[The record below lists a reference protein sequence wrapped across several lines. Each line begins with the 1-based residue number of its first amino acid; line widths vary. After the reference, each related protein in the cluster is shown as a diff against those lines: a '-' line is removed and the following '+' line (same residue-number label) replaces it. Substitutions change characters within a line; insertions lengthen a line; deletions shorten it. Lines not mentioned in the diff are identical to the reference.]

1 MLTLSVAVATVSVN
15 ILTLCVVVDT
25 VLVNMLA
32 LRVAVATVA
41 VATRNWLQARLS
53 VYPPQNYL
61 TSFKSNM
68 QNICQKYLFNIIILH
83 ENPPNV

>member
-41 VATRNWLQARLS
+41 VATKGCSCNLKTKRCVAPLVSTR
-53 VYPPQNYL
+53 
-61 TSFKSNM
+61 
-68 QNICQKYLFNIIILH
+68 
-83 ENPPNV
+83 